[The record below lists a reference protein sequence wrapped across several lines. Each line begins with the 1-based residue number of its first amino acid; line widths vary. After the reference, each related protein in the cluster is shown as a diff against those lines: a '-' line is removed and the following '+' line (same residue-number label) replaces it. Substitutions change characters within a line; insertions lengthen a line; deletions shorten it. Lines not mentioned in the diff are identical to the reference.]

1 MLQYYS
7 DHYLF
12 GHKNSHSFARAVC
25 CCCIDDPEPKYLYKG
40 KKLYVKSEKVAE
52 PEDINWNSYQV
63 GICGKIFRLIFSTF
77 IILVFLAISCTIIGL
92 CSIYISSHSVSCEG
106 IIIPPSVSEAKI
118 KITTEKEKKCFC
130 NANFISSFNSD

>member
-1 MLQYYS
+1 MRKEKDELSKYVNTLRIKPSVKSAYVHFQFEKSKVDMLQYYS

-52 PEDINWNSYQV
+52 PEDINWNSY
-63 GICGKIFRLIFSTF
+63 
-77 IILVFLAISCTIIGL
+77 
-92 CSIYISSHSVSCEG
+92 
-106 IIIPPSVSEAKI
+106 
-118 KITTEKEKKCFC
+118 
-130 NANFISSFNSD
+130 